1 MLPYHRHN
9 YPSTLPAS
17 LHGPG
22 SHDTAAVYPASL
34 ISPNPLHVHQ
44 TPTTQPPGTSMSVS
58 DVQELRRKIPRWQSF
73 SLDFVLGG
81 VIGGVSHTIVA
92 PIERV
97 KLILQTQDI
106 NVAMLGGHHRKYRG
120 FLDTVSTI
128 VREEGVWA
136 LWRGNGTG
144 VLRYYPS
151 VALNFAF
158 KVRPCMLCQMLLR
171 RPVQF
176 RKMFSSI
183 TSAWLK
189 AHTMMMKTGKER
201 ILIAS
206 PGYHEGNHSR
216 RLHAIPMPNRTPPP
230 F

>member
-1 MLPYHRHN
+1 
-9 YPSTLPAS
+9 
-17 LHGPG
+17 
-22 SHDTAAVYPASL
+22 
-34 ISPNPLHVHQ
+34 
-44 TPTTQPPGTSMSVS
+44 MSVP
-58 DVQELRRKIPRWQSF
+58 DIQEFRRKVPRWQSF

-128 VREEGVWA
+128 VREEGVLA

-158 KVRPCMLCQMLLR
+158 KVRQYT
-171 RPVQF
+171 
-176 RKMFSSI
+176 I
-183 TSAWLK
+183 D
-189 AHTMMMKTGKER
+189 
-201 ILIAS
+201 S
-206 PGYHEGNHSR
+206 PH
-216 RLHAIPMPNRTPPP
+216 IPMKCIGTCP
-230 F
+230 FKKPVHVCQ